1 MNLEKLREQISIDEG
16 IEYNIYLDHLGYPT
30 FGIGH
35 LIIDSDPEKGQ
46 EVGTSV
52 SEERVNQA
60 FDDDVQT
67 VVADCKICFESWDG
81 YPEEAQ
87 QVFANMMFNMGRT
100 RLSKFK
106 MMIAAA
112 EAGAWKQAATEGRDS
127 RWHKQVT
134 NRAERLMSR
143 LENI

>member
-134 NRAERLMSR
+134 NRAERLMFR